1 MQKRQLGRS
10 GPTVSA
16 LGLGTM
22 GMSPGIYGH
31 PDEDEALATIH
42 AAIERGVNLVDT
54 GDFYAMGHNELLVG
68 RALKEH
74 PRDELVVSV
83 KFGAMRGPDGAH
95 LGSDGRPSA
104 VKNFL
109 AYTLTRLGT
118 DYVDVYRPARLDGA
132 VPIEETAG
140 AVAELIEAGYVRRLG
155 LSEMGADTLRRAHAV
170 TPVSDMQIEYSL
182 MSRGIETAILPAA
195 RELGVAISAYGV
207 LSRGLLSGHWSPDRG
222 VQGGDFR
229 ARAPR
234 FSRDNVQR
242 NLELVERLRAIADAN
257 DATVAQLAIAWVASR
272 GQDIVPLIGA
282 RTRAQ
287 LDESLGAAQLELGDD
302 LLREIED
309 AVPAGAVAGDRYGAP
324 GMASLDSER

>member
-1 MQKRQLGRS
+1 
-10 GPTVSA
+10 
-16 LGLGTM
+16 
-22 GMSPGIYGH
+22 
-31 PDEDEALATIH
+31 
-42 AAIERGVNLVDT
+42 
-54 GDFYAMGHNELLVG
+54 
-68 RALKEH
+68 
-74 PRDELVVSV
+74 
-83 KFGAMRGPDGAH
+83 
-95 LGSDGRPSA
+95 
-104 VKNFL
+104 
-109 AYTLTRLGT
+109 
-118 DYVDVYRPARLDGA
+118 

-287 LDESLGAAQLELGDD
+287 LDESLGAAELELGDD